1 MTDLFQMAGML
12 ELLHSN
18 ASKKAAGE
26 RELDLMAA
34 RKIPEQSEKDI
45 VRLCIVFF
53 EIAINLGTF

>member
-1 MTDLFQMAGML
+1 MAGML